1 MVRVGATKAP
11 SAKVKKALK
20 EEIVNVF
27 GTDFGIK
34 PGSLVL
40 PTTAKDISWKIFQ
53 VLQLGLR

>member
-1 MVRVGATKAP
+1 MVRVGAAKAP
-11 SAKVKKALK
+11 SAKVKRALK

-40 PTTAKDISWKIFQ
+40 PLPIRTYHGRFFKCCS
-53 VLQLGLR
+53 LG

>member
-1 MVRVGATKAP
+1 MAWVGATKAP
-11 SAKVKKALK
+11 STKFKKALK